1 MKTVVDLYST
11 ALNQSKEVNGEVVKL
26 HYLEETANRGDGSRF
41 LLEMEVELDDDKTV
55 YTAEYVYLKSG
66 SSQLCHTSNFQWTKN
81 VDVYFIV
88 TGKGLEMGM
97 EGGVLLESERR
108 GGKKIFFGREV
119 GFFLKQTLLCYG
131 SCFFFPFTSS

>member
-1 MKTVVDLYST
+1 M
-11 ALNQSKEVNGEVVKL
+11 KL

-108 GGKKIFFGREV
+108 GGKKIFFWTGSGLFSKANPIV
-119 GFFLKQTLLCYG
+119 LWFLFLLPLYQFVTWATG
-131 SCFFFPFTSS
+131 SSMSSTTWRK